1 MIRITPS
8 DYRAIADK
16 IHTCNSICPVPGSH
30 IDEQTIEYDRPDG
43 ITLIVY
49 CTLHTQVTTESADTL
64 RGSQQWIESRE
75 RLSDISAVVID
86 HRPPFPVEDAPSDFD
101 PFELGK
107 LF

>member
-1 MIRITPS
+1 M
-8 DYRAIADK
+8 
-16 IHTCNSICPVPGSH
+16 
-30 IDEQTIEYDRPDG
+30 
-43 ITLIVY
+43 
-49 CTLHTQVTTESADTL
+49 TTESADTL